1 MAGLWAD
8 PSVPQASHAEEAAV
22 QDRLPRTSSVAP
34 IRAIPA
40 SQHFALF
47 AGHGQTEGR
56 EAEKNVA
63 IESIFSDRIYS
74 LERVFYFSN

>member
-47 AGHGQTEGR
+47 AGHGQTE
-56 EAEKNVA
+56 
-63 IESIFSDRIYS
+63 SIFSDRIYS